1 VLAIAVA
8 VTFLLVCGESPATDC
23 TSADSDGKPKLLQA
37 SDLGINVDSIAL
49 QRQYSALLEM
59 SLQGVAY
66 SALGPVESVVGDTG
80 IDLAAD
86 APFRPEG
93 APASDLLPLFK
104 DILLATGAENLTV
117 QENSVWYGHGGEL
130 VLSESIRGI
139 PVVNGLISLTYSG
152 RTRRVTSVTA
162 HFVPDLDLPH
172 QPKLSLRQAEDAL
185 RQAGIA
191 NLRKGTHL
199 TYLAEFSDPSPRLVW
214 ALEVGSARGGLRY
227 FVDAIT
233 GLVGPCRPLAPHASC
248 PQPESSN
255 TSVHRQRS
263 VEKCRTQAGRS
274 ASLLTSA

>member
-1 VLAIAVA
+1 MAA
-8 VTFLLVCGESPATDC
+8 TFLLVCGVSPATDC
-23 TSADSDGKPKLLQA
+23 TSADADGEPKLLQA

-49 QRQYSALLEM
+49 QRQYSALLGM

-80 IDLAAD
+80 INLPAD

-104 DILLATGAENLTV
+104 DILLATGTENLSV
-117 QENSVWYGHGGEL
+117 QENSVWYGQGGEL
-130 VLSESIRGI
+130 VLSQSIRGI
-139 PVVNGLISLTYSG
+139 PVANGLISLTYSG

-162 HFVPDLDLPH
+162 HFVPDLNLPH

-191 NLRKGTHL
+191 NVRNGTHL
-199 TYLAEFSDPSPRLVW
+199 TYLAEFSDPSPPRLVW

-227 FVDAIT
+227 FIDAIT
-233 GLVGPCRPLAPHASC
+233 GLIGPCRPLAPHASC

-255 TSVHRQRS
+255 SSVHRQRS
-263 VEKCRTQAGRS
+263 AEKCRT
-274 ASLLTSA
+274 